1 MRSWHWNDTLPW
13 RAVPTPA
20 LDFSATS
27 TVKEL
32 LRLLALLFP
41 CMPEHRCSPLLV
53 RAGTRHNKGSFWT
66 CLLPCA
72 GCFQNVVLG
81 QRQPERNIPTTPPP
95 KKKKRFLS
103 NRRLHQRVPRF
114 LARNEQ
120 LSLRP
125 YTEAG
130 WTPDPYSEGQPTSGL
145 RTFLCNYEP
154 LRASTPEPQTVDDLW
169 GLKIPTGHQQPY
181 LDLEHYGKG
190 VELGVRFLAEA
201 P

>member
-1 MRSWHWNDTLPW
+1 MPVQGTTKEASG
-13 RAVPTPA
+13 RA
-20 LDFSATS
+20 
-27 TVKEL
+27 
-32 LRLLALLFP
+32 
-41 CMPEHRCSPLLV
+41 CSLV
-53 RAGTRHNKGSFWT
+53 RAASRMLSLDKGNQSET
-66 CLLPCA
+66 S
-72 GCFQNVVLG
+72 Q
-81 QRQPERNIPTTPPP
+81 PPP
-95 KKKKRFLS
+95 PQKKKKRFLS